1 LGKLV
6 VVCSAFLFLQTV
18 TARLLLTAAAD
29 VRVRVTEQVRIS
41 ITAVVLAVDDQPFVF
56 QVQRLIWSQQVRVAA
71 AAGQVTALQAAEQ

>member
-1 LGKLV
+1 LAKPAAV
-6 VVCSAFLFLQTV
+6 FSVFSCLQTA

-56 QVQRLIWSQQVRVAA
+56 QVQRLIWSQQVRVAV